1 MENAKPVN
9 RLRSTLKY
17 LALACGA
24 VGILTPLLWLFMS
37 SLKTTPEII
46 ARPPVW
52 LPGIPRW
59 SNYLRVFSEIPMLAY
74 YVNSLVV
81 AASVSIAVL
90 FTSSLAGYALSK
102 LKFPGRGFIFRGI
115 LATMMIPSVLFI
127 IPMYYLMLRV
137 PLAGGNN
144 LAGLG
149 GSGVL
154 HSHISLIFP
163 FVVSAW
169 GIFLL
174 RQFFLSVP
182 NDLLDAARIDGCSEF
197 RIYWQVALP
206 HAQPALA
213 TLAIVTFVG
222 QWNSFLW
229 PLVITTS
236 APELTTVP
244 VGLQMLQVSFNPS
257 INLNLILAGILVGIV
272 PAVAIFLLLQRYYVH
287 GITLTGLKG

>member
-1 MENAKPVN
+1 MNGFGRFLKHAA
-9 RLRSTLKY
+9 LTLG
-17 LALACGA
+17 ALM
-24 VGILTPLLWLFMS
+24 VLTPLIWLFIS

-52 LPGIPRW
+52 LPRIPQW
-59 SNYLRVFSEIPMLAY
+59 SNYLRVFSEIPMLTY
-74 YVNSLVV
+74 YLNSLMV
-81 AASVSIAVL
+81 AGAVSLIVL

-102 LKFPGRGFIFRGI
+102 FKFPGRDFIFKGI

-137 PLAGGNN
+137 PFAGGNDIF
-144 LAGLG
+144 GMG
-149 GSGVL
+149 GSGFL

-174 RQFFLSVP
+174 RQFFMTIP
-182 NDLLDAARIDGCSEF
+182 DDLLYAARIDGCSEF
-197 RIYWQVALP
+197 RIYWEVALP
-206 HAQPALA
+206 HAKPALA
-213 TLAIVTFVG
+213 TLAIFTFVG

-244 VGLQMLQVSFNPS
+244 VGLQMLQVAFNPS
-257 INLNLILAGILVGIV
+257 INLHLIMAGILVGIV
-272 PAVAIFLLLQRYYVH
+272 PAVVLFLILQRYYVQ
-287 GITLTGLKG
+287 GITLTGLKE

>member
-1 MENAKPVN
+1 MNGFG
-9 RLRSTLKY
+9 RLFKY
-17 LALACGA
+17 AALILGA
-24 VGILTPLLWLFMS
+24 LIILTPLIWLFIS

-52 LPGIPRW
+52 LPRTPQW
-59 SNYLRVFSEIPMLAY
+59 SNYLRVFSEIPMLTY
-74 YVNSLVV
+74 YLNSLIV
-81 AASVSIAVL
+81 AGAVSLIVL
-90 FTSSLAGYALSK
+90 FTSSLAGYAISK
-102 LKFPGRGFIFRGI
+102 FRFPGRDFIFKGI
-115 LATMMIPSVLFI
+115 LATMMIPSILFI

-137 PLAGGNN
+137 PFAGGNN
-144 LAGLG
+144 LAGLE
-149 GSGVL
+149 GSGFL

-174 RQFFLSVP
+174 RQFFMTIP
-182 NDLLDAARIDGCSEF
+182 DDLLYAARIDGCSEF
-197 RIYWQVALP
+197 RIYWEVALP
-206 HAQPALA
+206 HAKPALA
-213 TLAIVTFVG
+213 TLAIFTFVG

-244 VGLQMLQVSFNPS
+244 VGLQMLQVAFNPS
-257 INLNLILAGILVGIV
+257 INLHLIMAGILVGIV
-272 PAVAIFLLLQRYYVH
+272 PAVVLFLILQRYYVQ